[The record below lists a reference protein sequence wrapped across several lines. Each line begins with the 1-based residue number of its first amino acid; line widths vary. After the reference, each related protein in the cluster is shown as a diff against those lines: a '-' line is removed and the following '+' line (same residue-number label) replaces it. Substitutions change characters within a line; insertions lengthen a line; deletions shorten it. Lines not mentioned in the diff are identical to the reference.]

1 MNKKVLVPIATGIEE
16 IETMCIVEVLRRSGA
31 DVTLASVNDIQ
42 VKASHGVIFMAD
54 CLIEECKDK
63 VYDLIVLPGGLP
75 GAENL
80 RDSSALKDLLIAQK
94 NANRLY
100 GAICASPVF
109 VLAHHNLIDD
119 VASTAYPS
127 LLKKL
132 PVPDKRNL
140 DVVIDKNCVTSRGP
154 GTAVIFAL
162 KLVEL
167 LCGTKQAKQIAKE
180 MLVVYDCNVTN

>member
-16 IETMCIVEVLRRSGA
+16 IETVCIVDVLRRSGA
-31 DVTLASVNDIQ
+31 NVTLASVNDFQI
-42 VKASHGVIFMAD
+42 KAAHGVIIMAD
-54 CLIEECKDK
+54 CLIGECKDK
-63 VYDLIVLPGGLP
+63 IYDLIVLPGGSP

-80 RDSSALKDLLIAQK
+80 RDSSVLKDLLVIQK

-109 VLAHHNLIDD
+109 VLAHHKLIDD
-119 VASTAYPS
+119 RLSTAYPT

-132 PVPDKRNL
+132 PLPDKQNL
-140 DVVIDKNCVTSRGP
+140 SVVISKNCVTSQGP
-154 GTAVIFAL
+154 GTAFVFTL

-167 LCGTKQAKQIAKE
+167 LYGKKMSEKIARE
-180 MLVVYDCNVTN
+180 MLIA

>member
-16 IETMCIVEVLRRSGA
+16 IETVCIVDVLRRSGA
-31 DVTLASVNDIQ
+31 NVTLASVNDLQ
-42 VKASHGVIFMAD
+42 VKAAHGVIIVAD

-63 VYDLIVLPGGLP
+63 IYDLIVLPGGLP

-80 RDSSALKDLLIAQK
+80 RDSSVLKDLLVTQK

-109 VLAHHNLIDD
+109 VLAHNKLIDD
-119 VASTAYPS
+119 LISTAYPT
-127 LLKKL
+127 LLNKL
-132 PVPDKRNL
+132 PIPDKQNSS
-140 DVVIDKNCVTSRGP
+140 VVIDKNCVTSQGP
-154 GTAVIFAL
+154 GTALVFAL

-167 LCGTKQAKQIAKE
+167 LYGTKTSKKIARE
-180 MLVVYDCNVTN
+180 MLIA